1 MHRRIPWFRTDL
13 GDADVAAVATA
24 LRDRRVTTG
33 PLTAELE
40 RRVAAFLGV
49 PDVVAVNSGAAA
61 LLAALKALGIG
72 PGDEVVLP
80 GCSFVAPANAVLL
93 AGAEVR
99 LADVDPVRAVMDPGA
114 LEAAIGPRTRAV
126 IPVHPNGRA
135 ADLDT
140 IREIARRRC
149 LVVIEDAAQALG
161 SRDRRGPLGTGSDAG
176 CFSTGITK
184 LLATGEGGIIA
195 ARDPAVLAATRR
207 YRNQGAESPAGNRF
221 DHEGFNLRPTDVLS
235 ALGVARMDGIDART
249 ASLRRVHRTCR
260 EAFSDLRRLRLF
272 DVDEAAGEL
281 PLWVEAIA
289 ADRDR
294 VIAGLAARGIEAKP
308 YPPALCDCA
317 HLRCPAPLP
326 RSRFFADHG
335 IVLPSG
341 PDQPDEDL
349 ARVAL
354 ALREIDRQDG
364 GRMPEAP

>member
-1 MHRRIPWFRTDL
+1 R
-13 GDADVAAVATA
+13 
-24 LRDRRVTTG
+24 
-33 PLTAELE
+33 
-40 RRVAAFLGV
+40 
-49 PDVVAVNSGAAA
+49 
-61 LLAALKALGIG
+61 LLA
-72 PGDEVVLP
+72 P
-80 GCSFVAPANAVLL
+80 
-93 AGAEVR
+93 
-99 LADVDPVRAVMDPGA
+99 
-114 LEAAIGPRTRAV
+114 
-126 IPVHPNGRA
+126 
-135 ADLDT
+135 
-140 IREIARRRC
+140 
-149 LVVIEDAAQALG
+149 
-161 SRDRRGPLGTGSDAG
+161 
-176 CFSTGITK
+176 
-184 LLATGEGGIIA
+184 GEGGIIA